1 MDIRRIYAVV
11 NTTKEASARTLA
23 VLKGWCGAK
32 GIQVVCVEAT
42 LPRGLEKE
50 GALVIALGVDGT
62 VLRAAGLFADSPLPI
77 LGANLGSLGFLTE
90 VPATSLSAALESI
103 LRDQFTLEERA
114 RLAFTVSTGEK
125 GTVLN
130 DLVFGRSTAIGFC
143 ELELVWSDGSVATYP
158 GDGLILA
165 TATGSTAYSLSAGGP
180 VIVPSAACVVA
191 TPLATHK
198 LGLRPVV
205 FPSGEPLRVRA
216 RTQATLYA
224 DGDFQA
230 DLEAGAEVT
239 VGQAAMPTR
248 LVRLR
253 DSPAFFQVLE
263 HKLNWADDRH
273 RKAAR

>member
-50 GALVIALGVDGT
+50 GALVIALGGDGT

-114 RLAFTVSTGEK
+114 RLAFTASTGTK

-143 ELELVWSDGSVATYP
+143 ELELIWSDGSVATYP

-216 RTQATLYA
+216 RTQASLYA
-224 DGDFQA
+224 DGDFLA